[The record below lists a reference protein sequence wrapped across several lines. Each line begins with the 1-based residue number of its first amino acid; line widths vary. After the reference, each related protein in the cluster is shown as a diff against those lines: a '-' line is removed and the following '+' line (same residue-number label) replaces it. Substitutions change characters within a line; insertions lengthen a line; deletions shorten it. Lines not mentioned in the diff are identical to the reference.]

1 MQEGD
6 RIYLD
11 HAATGWP
18 KPPGVLEA
26 MVDYQS
32 RWGAAAGRSS
42 TRAAARALR
51 LLESVRDRLL
61 RQIGGQPPDRL
72 ALCSSGTHALR
83 LAIESILRPGDH
95 VIASAAEHNSVL
107 RPLVQR
113 ERRGEGSWS
122 LWPVDAQGMVDP
134 SQLGE
139 ILQPATRLVI
149 LSHASNVTGALQ
161 PVAQVAR
168 QLASREAFLLVD
180 ASQTVGQLPI
190 DVRKLG
196 IDLMAATCYKALGGM
211 PGTAFTFVSAR
222 CVDKLAIP
230 WVGGTGSA
238 SHQLAGPWDWTEAA
252 ESGVPNTAAW
262 VSVDAALNWLDSQG
276 IETLRAIAQDRTKR
290 LLAAIRMMP
299 LWHIIGHQGD
309 CTDWLPLVSL
319 KTDAMLPQEWAAL
332 LDSEFGIE
340 CRAGFHCAGA
350 IHPFLGTDLI
360 GGTLRFSLGHTT
372 TDHCLTRLQDA
383 IETWIALGGNE
394 GLCPQPQ

>member
-1 MQEGD
+1 MQDGN

-26 MVDYQS
+26 MIEYQG

-42 TRAAARALR
+42 TRAAARAQR

-61 RQIGGQPPDRL
+61 RQIGGKPADRL

-113 ERRGEGSWS
+113 EQRGEGTWS
-122 LWPVDAQGMVDP
+122 LWPVDGQGVVDP
-134 SQLGE
+134 NRLSEL
-139 ILQPATRLVI
+139 LQPATRLVI

-161 PVAQVAR
+161 PVAPVAR
-168 QLASREAFLLVD
+168 ELASRETFLLVD

-190 DVRKLG
+190 DVHKLG
-196 IDLMAATCYKALGGM
+196 IDLLAATCYKALGGM
-211 PGTAFTFVSAR
+211 SGTAFTFVSQR
-222 CVDKLAIP
+222 CIDRMKVP

-262 VSVDAALNWLDSQG
+262 VSVDAALDWLDSLG
-276 IETLRAIAQDRTKR
+276 IGTLRAIAQERTKR
-290 LLAAIRMMP
+290 LLAAIRLMP
-299 LWHIIGHQGD
+299 SWHLVGHQGD
-309 CTDWLPLVSL
+309 PDDWLPLVSL
-319 KTDAMLPQEWAAL
+319 KTDTMLPQEWAAL

-350 IHPFLGTDLI
+350 IHPFLGTDSG
-360 GGTLRFSLGHTT
+360 GGTLRFSMGHTT
-372 TDHCLTRLQDA
+372 TDQCLTSLQEA
-383 IETWIALGGNE
+383 IETWIALGRNE
-394 GLCPQPQ
+394 GH

>member
-1 MQEGD
+1 MHDGE

-26 MVDYQS
+26 MIEYQG

-42 TRAAARALR
+42 TRAAAKSQR

-61 RQIGGQPPDRL
+61 QQIGGKPADRL

-83 LAIESILRPGDH
+83 LAIESMLRPGDH

-113 ERRGEGSWS
+113 EQRGEGSWS
-122 LWPVDAQGMVDP
+122 LWPVDDQGVVDP
-134 SQLGE
+134 SRLSE
-139 ILQPATRLVI
+139 LLRPTTRMVI

-161 PVAQVAR
+161 PIAQVAR
-168 QLASREAFLLVD
+168 ELASRDLASRQAFLLVD

-190 DVRKLG
+190 DVHKLG
-196 IDLMAATCYKALGGM
+196 IDLLAATCYKALGGM
-211 PGTAFTFVSAR
+211 PGTAFTFVSER
-222 CVDKLAIP
+222 CTDQLKVP

-238 SHQLAGPWDWTEAA
+238 SHQLASRWDWTEAA

-262 VSVDAALNWLDSQG
+262 VSVDAALDWLNSHG
-276 IETLRAIAQDRTKR
+276 IEPLRAIAQERTKR
-290 LLAAIRMMP
+290 LLAAIRRIP
-299 LWHIIGHQGD
+299 SWHLVGHQGD
-309 CTDWLPLVSL
+309 HHHWLPLVSL
-319 KTDAMLPQEWAAL
+319 KTDTMLPQEWAAL
-332 LDSEFGIE
+332 LDSQFGIE

-350 IHPFLGTDLI
+350 IHPFLGTDSC

-372 TDHCLTRLQDA
+372 TDQCLTSLEEA
-383 IETWIALGGNE
+383 IEALMTLGGNE
-394 GLCPQPQ
+394 ER

>member
-1 MQEGD
+1 MQDGK

-26 MVDYQS
+26 MTEYQS

-42 TRAAARALR
+42 TRAASRAQR

-61 RQIGGQPPDRL
+61 RQIGGQPADRM

-83 LAIESILRPGDH
+83 LAIESMLRPGDH

-113 ERRGEGSWS
+113 EQRGEGTWT
-122 LWPVDAQGMVDP
+122 LWPVDEQGVVDP
-134 SQLGE
+134 KRLSEL
-139 ILQPATRLVI
+139 LQPRTRLVI

-161 PVAQVAR
+161 PVAQVSQ
-168 QLASREAFLLVD
+168 QLASRETFLLID

-190 DVRKLG
+190 DVRNLG
-196 IDLMAATCYKALGGM
+196 IDLLAATCYKALGGM
-211 PGTAFTFVSAR
+211 PGTAFTFASER
-222 CVDKLAIP
+222 CADHLKVP

-238 SHQLAGPWDWTEAA
+238 SHQLSGPWDWTEAA

-262 VSVDAALNWLDSQG
+262 VSVDAALDWLDSQG
-276 IETLRAIAQDRTKR
+276 IETLRANAKERTGR
-290 LLAAIRMMP
+290 LLDTIRLMP
-299 LWHIIGHQGD
+299 SWHPIGHQGD
-309 CTDWLPLVSL
+309 RNDWLPLVSL
-319 KTDAMLPQEWAAL
+319 KTDTMLPQEWAAL
-332 LDSEFGIE
+332 LDSQFGIE

-350 IHPFLGTDLI
+350 IHPFLGTDSC

-372 TDHCLTRLQDA
+372 TDHCLASLQKA
-383 IETWIALGGNE
+383 IETWIAVGGNE
-394 GLCPQPQ
+394 GL

>member
-1 MQEGD
+1 MQERE

-18 KPPGVLEA
+18 KPPGVLES
-26 MVDYQS
+26 MIEYQS

-42 TRAAARALR
+42 TRAASKAQR

-61 RQIGGQPPDRL
+61 RHIGGQPADRL

-83 LAIESILRPGDH
+83 LAIESMLRPGDH

-113 ERRGEGSWS
+113 EQRGEGSWS
-122 LWPVDAQGMVDP
+122 LWPVDALGVVDP
-134 SQLGE
+134 NRLAE
-139 ILQPATRLVI
+139 LLRPTTRLVI

-161 PVAQVAR
+161 PIAQVSR
-168 QLASREAFLLVD
+168 ELASRELASRRAFLLVD

-196 IDLMAATCYKALGGM
+196 IDLLAATCYKALGGM
-211 PGTAFTFVSAR
+211 PGTAFTFVSER
-222 CVDKLAIP
+222 CTDQLKVP

-262 VSVDAALNWLDSQG
+262 ASVDAALNWLDSQG
-276 IETLRAIAQDRTKR
+276 IEALRAIARERTER
-290 LLAAIRMMP
+290 LLAAIRLMP
-299 LWHIIGHQGD
+299 SWHLVGHQGD
-309 CTDWLPLVSL
+309 PNDWLPLVSL
-319 KTDAMLPQEWAAL
+319 KTDTLLPQEWAAL
-332 LDSEFGIE
+332 LDSQFGIE

-350 IHPFLGTDLI
+350 IHPLLGTDSC

-372 TDHCLTRLQDA
+372 TDHCLTSLQEA
-383 IETWIALGGNE
+383 IEAWIALGGNE
-394 GLCPQPQ
+394 GL